1 MNLYLAGPDVFRPD
15 AQSWATEVRD
25 LCRDYGHQALVP
37 LDGDRIAAA
46 AIFRSNLRLIE
57 QAEVVL
63 ANLTPF
69 RGAEPDSGTCV
80 EVGYALALGKRVV
93 GYAESLC
100 AVRERVQARYM
111 DGCYRD
117 ERGWLV
123 EDFALPFNLM
133 LAVPLEMVRGGI
145 LECLRYLQSA
155 SSRAAVAY

>member
-1 MNLYLAGPDVFRPD
+1 MKLYLAGPDVFRPD
-15 AQSWATEVRD
+15 VQSWANEVRG
-25 LCRDYGHQALVP
+25 LCRDYGHKALVP
-37 LDGDRIAAA
+37 LDGDQIAAA
-46 AIFRSNLRLIE
+46 AIYRSNLRLIE

-100 AVRERVQARYM
+100 AVRERVQARYT

-133 LAVPLEMVRGGI
+133 LAVPLEMVCGGI

-155 SSRAAVAY
+155 SSRAAA